1 MNCISP
7 LIFAILKL
15 IGDVNLKTLIIV
27 SHPEIN
33 NSQTQQFLM
42 QGAKLFDVTW
52 HHVEGL
58 KKIDVDNE
66 QKLLRAADRIIFQFP
81 LYWYAAP
88 AGLKDWE
95 DKVLTRNFIYG
106 DGNDNLRDK
115 EFGIVVSTGM
125 PLKEFR
131 RGGTENITIDQ
142 IMAPLRAIA
151 DRAKME
157 NLPVF
162 VISQFQYLKEEQQ
175 MQTLIDYQRY
185 LTQKYPD
192 TLDNRQ
198 EWFEQEFADRL
209 KTLDETN
216 CTECETILNT
226 FIQQKED
233 LSQLKSTISLIK
245 QGEDE

>member
-1 MNCISP
+1 M
-7 LIFAILKL
+7 
-15 IGDVNLKTLIIV
+15 IGDVSLKTLVVV

-33 NSQTQQFLM
+33 NSQTQQFLL
-42 QGAKLFDVTW
+42 QGAKLLDVTR

-66 QKLLRAADRIIFQFP
+66 QRLLMEADRIIFQFP

-88 AGLKDWE
+88 AGLKNWE

-106 DGNDNLRDK
+106 DGNDNLMDK

-125 PLKEFR
+125 PLKEFQ
-131 RGGTENITIDQ
+131 RGGSENITIDQ

-151 DRAKME
+151 DRAKMKV
-157 NLPVF
+157 LPVF
-162 VISQFQYLKEEQQ
+162 TIAQFQYMKEEQQ
-175 MQTLIDYQRY
+175 MQLLIDYQRY
-185 LTQKYPD
+185 LTQEYPD
-192 TLDNRQ
+192 TLSRRE
-198 EWFEQEFADRL
+198 EWFEREFSDRL
-209 KTLDETN
+209 KNFDETN

-233 LSQLKSTISLIK
+233 LEQLKSTISLIK
-245 QGEDE
+245 QGEDD